1 MSRQRFTDWLIK
13 FRREDSA
20 TGALARSIREAMRA
34 DGTFPRDPQAEDEIR
49 ARARQIGPSV
59 AALPEAWARLRE
71 ETGRDIPVPPPAGIP
86 AVSLAYVGMPPRA
99 PAAQP
104 EGGFEPAQPYEE
116 IPS

>member
-1 MSRQRFTDWLIK
+1 MSRTRFTDWLIK
-13 FRREDSA
+13 FWREDSA

-49 ARARQIGPSV
+49 ARQIGPSV
-59 AALPEAWARLRE
+59 AVLPEAWARWRK

-86 AVSLAYVGMPPRA
+86 AVPIGYVGLPTRL

-104 EGGFEPAQPYEE
+104 EGDFEPALPYE